1 MFLNLLAIPA
11 WEPWRTFCSWDVTAA
26 ASQASTHSRMISSKP
41 RCETNVYV
49 GATQVGSALVFSDPR
64 SERAKFRTD
73 ILPTY
78 TALLPVPSAVKQPML
93 LLRLSHKFLA
103 QNVFQE
109 ALKKFLR
116 YTECLCC
123 EVPPV
128 LPLPL
133 SDTAI
138 LIL

>member
-1 MFLNLLAIPA
+1 M
-11 WEPWRTFCSWDVTAA
+11 
-26 ASQASTHSRMISSKP
+26 
-41 RCETNVYV
+41 
-49 GATQVGSALVFSDPR
+49 GSALVFSDPW
-64 SERAKFRTD
+64 SEKAKFRTH
-73 ILPTY
+73 ILPAY
-78 TALLPVPSAVKQPML
+78 TALLPVPSAVKQLML
-93 LLRLSHKFLA
+93 LLYFNCEFLA

-133 SDTAI
+133 S
-138 LIL
+138 LIQLY

>member
-1 MFLNLLAIPA
+1 M
-11 WEPWRTFCSWDVTAA
+11 
-26 ASQASTHSRMISSKP
+26 
-41 RCETNVYV
+41 
-49 GATQVGSALVFSDPR
+49 GSALVFSDPW
-64 SERAKFRTD
+64 SERAKFITD

-78 TALLPVPSAVKQPML
+78 TALLPVPSTVKQPML
-93 LLRLSHKFLA
+93 LLYFNYDFLA
-103 QNVFQE
+103 QNVLQE
-109 ALKKFLR
+109 APKKFLR
-116 YTECLCC
+116 YTERLCC